1 MDLDDQ
7 FEIEHLF
14 LTERKCRTCKIKKNL
29 IESFYKVRKNNTIS
43 SSYSY
48 ECKECT
54 KNRTIKNRKEK
65 ISIGSKWEYPDW

>member
-29 IESFYKVRKNNTIS
+29 IESFYKIRKKILFLHHILMNV
-43 SSYSY
+43 
-48 ECKECT
+48 
-54 KNRTIKNRKEK
+54 KNV
-65 ISIGSKWEYPDW
+65 P

>member
-14 LTERKCRTCKIKKNL
+14 LTERRCRVCKIRKNL
-29 IESFYKVRKNNTIS
+29 IDSFYKIRKNNTIS

-54 KNRTIKNRKEK
+54 IKRIQESRKK
-65 ISIGSKWEYPDW
+65 KRHSTDWDYPDW